1 MSEFTPPVTR
11 KERERV
17 EKVQLV
23 IQAMTKPVIE
33 GTDLAQLQFDL
44 TLGERD

>member
-1 MSEFTPPVTR
+1 MSEFDPPVTR

-33 GTDLAQLQFDL
+33 GTDLAQQQFL
-44 TLGERD
+44 FNLEEF